1 MLRTLFVLGLAVVG
15 LRYSLRGS
23 FYILLLYLWIAYFR
37 PEEWVWGDFVRNL
50 NLSLLTGTAL
60 VGSTLLSREQVRFD
74 LRRAVF
80 VLFAAQT
87 LVSLLVAE
95 HPEYS
100 SPLWVDFAKAA
111 VITYLISLLASDPG
125 RIRLVFA
132 VIGLSLGFEAA
143 KQGWVQLVINPGG
156 QNQNEIAMLGDNNG
170 VAVGILMLIPILV
183 ALSRTTNRVWE
194 QRIYQLVAGGSAY
207 RALITYSRGGF
218 LSCGALLLLLVIRSK
233 RRMRTALAIAI
244 LAALILPA
252 LPDSFWDRMGTIT
265 TEEDQMDTSSRSRV
279 HFWRVAILMAN
290 EKPLTGVGYNGYN
303 LSYNDYDFSY
313 GVYGSARS
321 VHSSWFGVLAELGYT
336 GLVLFVANI
345 VLALAACR
353 RARRLAARDPAFE
366 EVGHYAVAIEAS
378 LIVFIIGGSFVPS
391 QYVEILWHFFGLSA
405 AIYTLAQRREI
416 ELEEEALRARVAPAP
431 YRPSFAQVLQ

>member
-1 MLRTLFVLGLAVVG
+1 
-15 LRYSLRGS
+15 
-23 FYILLLYLWIAYFR
+23 
-37 PEEWVWGDFVRNL
+37 
-50 NLSLLTGTAL
+50 
-60 VGSTLLSREQVRFD
+60 
-74 LRRAVF
+74 
-80 VLFAAQT
+80 
-87 LVSLLVAE
+87 
-95 HPEYS
+95 
-100 SPLWVDFAKAA
+100 
-111 VITYLISLLASDPG
+111 
-125 RIRLVFA
+125 
-132 VIGLSLGFEAA
+132 
-143 KQGWVQLVINPGG
+143 
-156 QNQNEIAMLGDNNG
+156 
-170 VAVGILMLIPILV
+170 
-183 ALSRTTNRVWE
+183 
-194 QRIYQLVAGGSAY
+194 
-207 RALITYSRGGF
+207 
-218 LSCGALLLLLVIRSK
+218 
-233 RRMRTALAIAI
+233 
-244 LAALILPA
+244 
-252 LPDSFWDRMGTIT
+252 
-265 TEEDQMDTSSRSRV
+265 MDTSSRSRV

-353 RARRLAARDPAFE
+353 RARRLAARDPAFQQ
-366 EVGHYAVAIEAS
+366 VGHYAVAIEAS